1 VQLHGSDWPRRPFSV
16 VSVSDRKEV
25 LRVPRPVKR
34 QTAILVSISGQDDL
48 VILEDG
54 VNLIGYRL

>member
-1 VQLHGSDWPRRPFSV
+1 V